1 MKNKYEL
8 IYASDFEEFFYEE
21 DDIAVS
27 EGAPI
32 GVEISVTDRGSPDEF
47 PSTEVKFELFD
58 GIYWNPQF
66 EEDI

>member
-1 MKNKYEL
+1 MKNTYEL
-8 IYASDFEEFFYEE
+8 VYASDFEEFFYEE

-27 EGAPI
+27 EGAPVGI
-32 GVEISVTDRGSPDEF
+32 EITIQDPGSPDKK
-47 PSTEVKFELFD
+47 PSTEVEFQLLN

>member
-1 MKNKYEL
+1 MKNTYEL
-8 IYASDFEEFFYEE
+8 VYASDFEEFFYEE

-27 EGAPI
+27 EGSPV
-32 GVEISVTDRGSPDEF
+32 GVEITIQDRGNLDEK